1 MSEKFNR
8 SIIRFY
14 NQNGSNSGTGFAISE
29 SHVISCTHVIAA
41 ALGVDDDK
49 SIASGTP
56 LTAEIT
62 LDSKKQIALSVI
74 ASFPRVVEPNSEEIE
89 DITILQLAEAASERK
104 PLFFAPVKSCAD
116 SEHQDQPF
124 RTYGFNKP
132 EGHWHQGVCRGPI
145 GAGWIQLEVENAS
158 GDRLDGLSG
167 APVWNKVLNAIVGLM
182 VAKSRH
188 NLTAYM
194 IPIRKIIRAIQA
206 CPNLQQNVH
215 SVHLPKEPDSAFLE
229 QVKGNIVDELQRD
242 DVFQFKVVL
251 SKELNEVLTKIGLD
265 PLVPAAGDRSIAD
278 GMVAALKDG
287 GSEVPVITK
296 ALMKAT
302 LSCLDK
308 RSGKYFSTNQGKHQ
322 SIKECVEQLLGWLIL
337 VSVEEQYLQH
347 LHFPSVISSPL
358 YFKLPVLTSGGVE
371 IIVARWY
378 QRKANLQTRGALS
391 GAHVLN
397 IAPGMI
403 NWNDPSAVEALKLKL
418 WNQVFPDMKKT
429 NPETKLTLNEVKQL
443 NSELEIRLAD
453 DFYKEHH
460 ILAIECSDMDLDR
473 DAYQDLLGDLNKLTL
488 VCFGFKEQQVFYSP
502 EYNLT
507 SAVNRFLT
515 AVNRALNQ

>member
-1 MSEKFNR
+1 MSEQFNR
-8 SIIRFY
+8 SIVRFY
-14 NQNGSNSGTGFAISE
+14 NQNGSNSGTGFAINE
-29 SHVISCTHVIAA
+29 SHVVSCTHVIAA
-41 ALGVDDDK
+41 VLGIDDDK
-49 SIASGTP
+49 PITPGTT

-62 LDSKKQIALSVI
+62 LDSKKHIALAVI
-74 ASFPRVVEPNSEEIE
+74 ASFPRVAEPNSDEIE
-89 DITILQLAEAASERK
+89 DITILQLAEAMTERK
-104 PLFFAPVKSCAD
+104 PLVFAPVRSYAD

-132 EGHWHQGVCRGPI
+132 EGHWHDGVCRGPI
-145 GAGWIQLEVENAS
+145 GAGWIQLEVANAS

-167 APVWNKVLNAIVGLM
+167 APVWNKALNAIVGLM
-182 VAKSRH
+182 VAKSRD
-188 NLTAYM
+188 NLIAYM
-194 IPIRKIIRAIQA
+194 IPARKIIQA
-206 CPNLQQNVH
+206 VQTCPGFQQNVQ
-215 SVHLPKEPDSAFLE
+215 SVHLPKEPDSVFLE
-229 QVKGNIVDELQRD
+229 QVKRNIVDELQRD
-242 DVFQFKVVL
+242 EVSLFKVVL
-251 SKELNEVLTKIGLD
+251 SKELNEVLIKIGLD
-265 PLVPAAGDRSIAD
+265 PLVPAADDKSIAD

-308 RSGKYFSTNQGKHQ
+308 RNGKYFSTNQGKHQ

-347 LHFPSVISSPL
+347 LNFPSVISSPL

-391 GAHVLN
+391 GTHVLN

-403 NWNDPSAVEALKLKL
+403 SWNDPSAAEALKLKL
-418 WNQVFPDMKKT
+418 WNQVFPDREKS
-429 NPETKLTLNEVKQL
+429 NAETILTRKEVGEL

-453 DFYKEHH
+453 DYYKEHH
-460 ILAIECSDMDLDR
+460 ILAIECGDMDLDR
-473 DAYQDLLGDLNKLTL
+473 KAYQDLLIDLNKLTL

-502 EYNLT
+502 ENNLT